1 MGTKLLLLD
10 SLLQESLVTASRM
23 AQKLRF
29 AVVCSSNM
37 NRSMEAH
44 SFLQKKGYDIKSYG
58 TGNMI
63 KIPGESE
70 RKPNTYPFG
79 TTYDHIFADLT
90 GKDKELYTKNGMLH
104 IMERNRRIKSGP
116 EQFQQCKEE
125 FDIILTVE
133 EKVYDQTLEY
143 FSEREAEKETPVHV
157 INMNVVDNP
166 EDATIGAF
174 LLCELAQNLS
184 ISDDLDNDID
194 DIIQDFESKCER
206 EVLHTILFY

>member
-1 MGTKLLLLD
+1 
-10 SLLQESLVTASRM
+10 M

-63 KIPGESE
+63 KVSVSNDKNLKLHSLSNNTTLLWTLSSFNSQQIPGESE

-104 IMERNRRIKSGP
+104 IMERNRRIKVHSV
-116 EQFQQCKEE
+116 QCVHSTK
-125 FDIILTVE
+125 FNFNLT
-133 EKVYDQTLEY
+133 
-143 FSEREAEKETPVHV
+143 SR
-157 INMNVVDNP
+157 
-166 EDATIGAF
+166 
-174 LLCELAQNLS
+174 
-184 ISDDLDNDID
+184 
-194 DIIQDFESKCER
+194 
-206 EVLHTILFY
+206 VLRDSRSVKRSLI

>member
-1 MGTKLLLLD
+1 M
-10 SLLQESLVTASRM
+10 SP
-23 AQKLRF
+23 KLRF

-44 SFLQKKGYDIKSYG
+44 SFLNKKGYDIESYG

-79 TTYDHIFADLT
+79 TTYDSIYADLKT
-90 GKDKELYTKNGMLH
+90 KDETLYTKNGMLH
-104 IMERNRRIKSGP
+104 IMERNRRIKTGP
-116 EQFQQCKEE
+116 ERFQECARQFE
-125 FDIILTVE
+125 IILTVE
-133 EKVYDQTLEY
+133 EKVYDQVLEC
-143 FSEREAEKETPVHV
+143 FASREAESETPVHV

-174 LLCELAQNLS
+174 LLCELAQHLTNS
-184 ISDDLDNDID
+184 EDLDNDID
-194 DIIQDFESKCER
+194 DIIQDFESKCDR
-206 EVLHTILFY
+206 EVLHTVLFY

>member
-1 MGTKLLLLD
+1 M
-10 SLLQESLVTASRM
+10 SP
-23 AQKLRF
+23 KLRF

-44 SFLQKKGYDIKSYG
+44 SFLNKKGYDIESYG

-79 TTYDHIFADLT
+79 TTYDSIYADLKS
-90 GKDKELYTKNGMLH
+90 KDETLYTKNGMLH
-104 IMERNRRIKSGP
+104 IMERNRRIKTGP
-116 EQFQQCKEE
+116 ERFQECARQFE
-125 FDIILTVE
+125 IILTVE
-133 EKVYDQTLEY
+133 EKVYDQVLES
-143 FSEREAEKETPVHV
+143 FAAREAESETPVHV

-174 LLCELAQNLS
+174 LLCELAQHLTN
-184 ISDDLDNDID
+184 SDDLDNDID

-206 EVLHTILFY
+206 EVLHTVLFY

>member
-1 MGTKLLLLD
+1 M
-10 SLLQESLVTASRM
+10 SP
-23 AQKLRF
+23 KLRF

-44 SFLQKKGYDIKSYG
+44 SFLNKKGYDIESYG

-79 TTYDHIFADLT
+79 TTYDSIYADLKS
-90 GKDKELYTKNGMLH
+90 KDETLYTKNGMLH
-104 IMERNRRIKSGP
+104 IMERNRRIKTGP
-116 EQFQQCKEE
+116 ERFQECARQFE
-125 FDIILTVE
+125 IILTVE
-133 EKVYDQTLEY
+133 EKVYDQVLES
-143 FSEREAEKETPVHV
+143 FASREAESETPVHV

-174 LLCELAQNLS
+174 LLCELAQHLTN
-184 ISDDLDNDID
+184 SDDLDNDID

-206 EVLHTILFY
+206 EVLHTVLFY

>member
-1 MGTKLLLLD
+1 
-10 SLLQESLVTASRM
+10 M

-90 GKDKELYTKNGMLH
+90 AKDKELYTKNGMLH

-116 EQFQQCKEE
+116 ERFQECKEE

>member
-1 MGTKLLLLD
+1 MGG
-10 SLLQESLVTASRM
+10 Q
-23 AQKLRF
+23 
-29 AVVCSSNM
+29 
-37 NRSMEAH
+37 
-44 SFLQKKGYDIKSYG
+44 
-58 TGNMI
+58 MI

-70 RKPNTYPFG
+70 RKPNAYPFG

-90 GKDKELYTKNGMLH
+90 SKDKELYTKNGMLH
-104 IMERNRRIKSGP
+104 IMERNRRIK
-116 EQFQQCKEE
+116 
-125 FDIILTVE
+125 
-133 EKVYDQTLEY
+133 VYDQTLEY
-143 FSEREAEKETPVHV
+143 FSEREAENETPVHV